1 MISAN
6 NPGAIALGVSC
17 AFAAWMILEMVFL
30 LVHRWSAERREASD
44 KRIDIMLTRDVLE
57 ALDESDAHDVLRH
70 FDAASKAE
78 QLRAMRHLIQLVRGD
93 DRDRLFEICER
104 AHLFDETLRKL
115 GSPIKARRI
124 ESVRELE
131 LYGTASC
138 VEGLERCL
146 AQDKSP
152 TVRLQAAVALAN
164 LGHLPECRHLLTRL
178 DLTHRPLTRM
188 HASLFRSIA
197 GRDFPTMVDLS
208 FDDAFVDQRP
218 MLVDALGWT
227 ANYDA
232 LAGLDQHGHD
242 TNPEVRCAAIR
253 AARRIG
259 HPAAAVWITALLVD
273 PSEPV
278 RIQAVQACGDL
289 GLRETVPILLSL
301 AQHQSWWV
309 RTRATEAL
317 QKLRSAS
324 PGGISVL
331 ATAA

>member
-1 MISAN
+1 MVTD
-6 NPGAIALGVSC
+6 NPGAIALAVSC

-30 LVHRWSAERREASD
+30 LIHRWSAERREASD
-44 KRIDIMLTRDVLE
+44 KRMDLVLTRDVLE
-57 ALDESDAHDVLRH
+57 ALDENEPEHVLCH
-70 FDAASKAE
+70 FHAASKTE
-78 QLRAMRHLIQLVRGD
+78 RLRAMRHLIQLVRGD
-93 DRDRLFEICER
+93 DREQLFEISER
-104 AHLFDETLRKL
+104 AHLFDETLRQL
-115 GSPIKARRI
+115 DSPIEARRI

-131 LYGTASC
+131 LYGTVSC
-138 VEGLERCL
+138 IEGLERCL
-146 AQDKSP
+146 AHDKSP
-152 TVRLQAAVALAN
+152 TVRLQAAVALAT

-178 DLTHRPLTRM
+178 DLTQRPLTRM

-197 GRDFPTMVDLS
+197 SSNFPAIVDLS
-208 FDDAFVDQRP
+208 YDDAFIEQRP

-227 ANYDA
+227 ANFDV
-232 LAGLDQHGHD
+232 LATLGQHGHD
-242 TNPEVRCAAIR
+242 SNPEVRCAAIR

-259 HPAAAVWITALLVD
+259 HPAAAEWITALLVD

-317 QKLRSAS
+317 DKLRSS
-324 PGGISVL
+324 PLTGVSLL

>member
-44 KRIDIMLTRDVLE
+44 KRMDLMLTRDVLE

-70 FDAASKAE
+70 FDAASKVE

-104 AHLFDETLRKL
+104 THLFDETLRKL

-146 AQDKSP
+146 AHDKSP

-178 DLTHRPLTRM
+178 DLTDRPLTRM

-208 FDDAFVDQRP
+208 FDDVFVDQRP

-232 LAGLDQHGHD
+232 LAALDQHGRD

-317 QKLRSAS
+317 QKLRSAP

>member
-6 NPGAIALGVSC
+6 NPGVIALGVSC

-44 KRIDIMLTRDVLE
+44 KQMDLMLTRDVLE
-57 ALDESDAHDVLRH
+57 ALDESDANDVLRR
-70 FDAASKAE
+70 FDAASKTE

-131 LYGTASC
+131 LYGSASC

-146 AQDKSP
+146 AHDKSP

-164 LGHLPECRHLLTRL
+164 LGHLPECRHLLARL
-178 DLTHRPLTRM
+178 DLTQRPLTRM

-197 GRDFPTMVDLS
+197 GRDFSAMVDLS
-208 FDDAFVDQRP
+208 FDDAFVAQRP

-227 ANYDA
+227 ANFDA
-232 LAGLDQHGHD
+232 LAALDHHGHD
-242 TNPEVRCAAIR
+242 TNAEVRCAAIR

-317 QKLRSAS
+317 EKLRSAP